1 MDNKNNSFS
10 PDDANRLRGWQCLSI
25 VAISV
30 ISVIMIII
38 GALPTFAPPERAP
51 SFAQTVLCV
60 LLMLSGVFILYSILF
75 NIFRIIERNQRR
87 TYEWERDRATGRVGV
102 SKDDEDMSRR

>member
-1 MDNKNNSFS
+1 MANESSGFS

-30 ISVIMIII
+30 ISVVMIVI
-38 GALPTFAPPERAP
+38 GALPTFAPPEHAP
-51 SFAQTVLCV
+51 SFAQAVLCV
-60 LLMLSGVFILYSILF
+60 LLMLSGVFILYSVLF

-102 SKDDEDMSRR
+102 SKDGEGTGRR